1 MRRDAAWVDSTLQRL
16 VPLLERVLPPLC
28 SHPQHSVREA
38 LAKGE
43 KTSVW
48 LHNHVGS
55 TGGYRGIF
63 CPLTARLHLLLCLA
77 LSFAITVPVSSVIN
91 GDSI

>member
-1 MRRDAAWVDSTLQRL
+1 MRRDTAWVDSTLQRL

-43 KTSVW
+43 RPRCVASQ
-48 LHNHVGS
+48 S
-55 TGGYRGIF
+55 DRQ
-63 CPLTARLHLLLCLA
+63 HLWMH
-77 LSFAITVPVSSVIN
+77 
-91 GDSI
+91 

>member
-1 MRRDAAWVDSTLQRL
+1 MKRDKAWVDSTLQRL

-48 LHNHVGS
+48 LNDHVGIVCRR
-55 TGGYRGIF
+55 TEIYR
-63 CPLTARLHLLLCLA
+63 LREQSA
-77 LSFAITVPVSSVIN
+77 
-91 GDSI
+91 